1 MRILI
6 LMLLASSCSIMMG
19 GGAPP
24 SAKGKEYKIKFAE
37 DGWKLMKK
45 DERSDYV
52 FENGDGRIL
61 LSNSF
66 CGEFQEQSLDHLAN
80 KTFKSVGSFKS
91 EKGEYTTLENREAYR
106 LNGTGKVDG
115 VPVGLQILNTRRN
128 NCYFDFVSIVP
139 EKFIGTDKD
148 LFDRFLKGVE
158 FQ

>member
-1 MRILI
+1 MPILI
-6 LMLLASSCSIMMG
+6 LMLFASSCSIMLG

-24 SAKGKEYKIKFAE
+24 SAKGKEYKINFSE

-52 FENGDGRIL
+52 FENEDGRIL

-66 CGEFQEQSLDHLAN
+66 CGEFQDQSLDHLAN
-80 KTFKSVGSFKS
+80 KTFKSVGSFQS
-91 EKGEYTTLENREAYR
+91 QKGEYTTLENREAYR
-106 LNGTGKVDG
+106 LEGTGKVDG

-139 EKFIGTDKD
+139 EKFIGVDRG
-148 LFDRFLKGVE
+148 LFDKFIKGVE
-158 FQ
+158 FK